1 MQHEPRSRCDP
12 AQPTGLPKQARGR
25 PRGSQIG
32 PPPRWL
38 PGAAAQPRGAAAQ
51 LLSQLLPCFRHG
63 FRTSKLQS
71 RSRAA
76 AAQSPGSTP
85 TSVPHTQL
93 LRAAPRAV
101 LQLPRLPPAQQAR
114 ALPPQTPSR
123 AASRQPARLHTCQA
137 RLPGR
142 PSVRRTESCL
152 HPHGTSTYEARLLS
166 CPLVRRTESC
176 LHHHGTSTYEA
187 RLLSCPSWATI
198 VGAHRGRPSWAPI
211 VGDHRG
217 RPSCR
222 ERATSGGTT
231 ISDATCRSSNG
242 PRPDPVET
250 MTVLPLAAF

>member
-166 CPLVRRTESC
+166 CP
-176 LHHHGTSTYEA
+176 
-187 RLLSCPSWATI
+187 SWATI

-211 VGDHRG
+211 VPRACYQRRHHYKRCHLQILQWSSA
-217 RPSCR
+217 RSCR
-222 ERATSGGTT
+222 DHDSPA
-231 ISDATCRSSNG
+231 ARSILTHRSHTDDVHH
-242 PRPDPVET
+242 RQCT
-250 MTVLPLAAF
+250 